1 MAVEMKVGGASAG
14 ETPDLAIAGAW
25 VATVNAEDR
34 VLSPGTVTVTG
45 KRISGVYGPG
55 EAVPLA
61 RRIIDGGNKLVLPG
75 FVNVH
80 AHTVLSGLRGKT
92 EDAPS
97 EVSLHSHILPFR
109 SRMTPEGAFALARLG
124 ALESLRFGS
133 TTIGDLYWQEGA
145 IGHAFEEVG
154 VRGVL
159 GQSISETNLLKVGA
173 GDFTFDRRRG
183 QETLRIAEE
192 VIAKWHGRGDGRFR
206 CVLAP
211 HAPDDCSPELLKD
224 IQALARQH
232 RTVIS
237 MHVSQSRSEE
247 QRIRAWHGKSTTRFL
262 ADLGLLGPELVG
274 AHCVFLSDEDVALY
288 AESGAWFAYL
298 PVINA
303 KRGYAA
309 PAAKLAAAGA
319 NMSLGADNMTGDMV
333 LAAQMATMVARI
345 TAKESTILP
354 PRQVLR
360 MATMGGAKAL
370 GLGQEIGS
378 IEVGK
383 RADLV
388 IIDLDRPH
396 LWPVHDPVAT
406 YFHWGQA
413 GDVETVIVDGE
424 IVIRD
429 GRSTRVELRQVAA
442 AAQAAAE
449 LGWGRLWGESG
460 AAH

>member
-1 MAVEMKVGGASAG
+1 MKEEGDKPPGVADASVA
-14 ETPDLAIAGAW
+14 DIAIVGAW
-25 VATVNAEDR
+25 IATVDADDR
-34 VLSPGTVTVTG
+34 VLHPGAVTVTG
-45 KRISGVYGPG
+45 NRISGVHGPG
-55 EAVPLA
+55 EAVPQA
-61 RRIIDGGNKLVLPG
+61 RRVIRGGNKLVLPG

-80 AHTVLSGLRGKT
+80 AHSVLAGLRGKT

-124 ALESLRFGS
+124 GLESLRFGS
-133 TTIGDLYWQEGA
+133 TTIGDLYWQEDA
-145 IGHAFEEVG
+145 IGHAFEEIG

-159 GQSISETNLLKVGA
+159 GQSISETDLLKVGG
-173 GDFTFDRRRG
+173 GDFAFDRKRG
-183 QETLRIAEE
+183 EATFRLAEE
-192 VIAKWHGRGDGRFR
+192 LFAKWHRRGNDRFR
-206 CVLAP
+206 CVAAP

-232 RTVIS
+232 QTVIS

-247 QRIRAWHGKSTTRFL
+247 QRIRAWHGKSTTQFL

-274 AHCVFLSDEDVALY
+274 AHCVFLSDDDVALY
-288 AESGAWFAYL
+288 ARSGAWFAYL

-319 NMSLGADNMTGDMV
+319 NITLGADNMTGDMV
-333 LAAQMATMVARI
+333 MGAQMATMVARI
-345 TAKESTILP
+345 SSKQSTILP
-354 PRQVLR
+354 PREVLR
-360 MATMGGAKAL
+360 MATIGGARAL
-370 GLGQEIGS
+370 GMGEEIGS

-383 RADLV
+383 RADLIV
-388 IIDLDRPH
+388 VDLDRPH
-396 LWPVHDPVAT
+396 LWPIHDPVAT

-413 GDVETVIVDGE
+413 GDIETVLVDGE

-429 GRSTRVELRQVAA
+429 GRSTRVEFQQVAE
-442 AAQAAAE
+442 AAQQAAE
-449 LGWGRLWGESG
+449 LGWGRLWGTS
-460 AAH
+460 

>member
-1 MAVEMKVGGASAG
+1 MTASSPTAG
-14 ETPDLAIAGAW
+14 PAAQPDLAIVGAW
-25 VATVNAEDR
+25 IATVDAQDR
-34 VLSPGTVTVTG
+34 VLHPGTVTITA

-55 EAVPLA
+55 EAAPKA
-61 RRIIDGGNKLVLPG
+61 RRVIEGSNKLVLPG

-80 AHTVLSGLRGKT
+80 AHTVLAGLRGKT

-124 ALESLRFGS
+124 ALECLRFGA
-133 TTIGDLYWQEGA
+133 TTIGDLYWQEDA
-145 IGHAFEEVG
+145 IGHAFEEIG

-159 GQSISETNLLKVGA
+159 GQSISETNLLNVGH
-173 GDFTFDRRRG
+173 GDFAFDRKRG
-183 QETLRIAEE
+183 EMTLRLAEE
-192 VIAKWHGRGDGRFR
+192 LIAKWHGRGDGRFR

-211 HAPDDCSPELLKD
+211 HAPDDCSPELLAQ

-247 QRIRAWHGKSTTRFL
+247 QRIRAWHGKSTTQFL
-262 ADLGLLGPELVG
+262 ADLGLLNSELVA
-274 AHCVFLSDEDVALY
+274 AHCVFLSDEDVALF
-288 AESGAWFAYL
+288 AKSGAWFAFL

-309 PAAKLAAAGA
+309 PAAKLAAGGA
-319 NMSLGADNMTGDMV
+319 NICLGADNMTGDMV
-333 LAAQMATMVARI
+333 QAAQMATMVARI
-345 TAKESTILP
+345 TSKQSTILP
-354 PRQVLR
+354 PREVLR
-360 MATMGGAKAL
+360 MATLGGARAL
-370 GLGQEIGS
+370 GMGDEIGS

-388 IIDLDRPH
+388 IVDLDRPH
-396 LWPVHDPVAT
+396 LWPQHDPVAT

-413 GDVETVIVDGE
+413 GDIETVLVDGE

-429 GRSTRVELRQVAA
+429 GRSSRVEFHQVAA
-442 AAQAAAE
+442 AAQGAAE
-449 LGWGRLWGESG
+449 LGWGRLWGGDG
-460 AAH
+460 ARH